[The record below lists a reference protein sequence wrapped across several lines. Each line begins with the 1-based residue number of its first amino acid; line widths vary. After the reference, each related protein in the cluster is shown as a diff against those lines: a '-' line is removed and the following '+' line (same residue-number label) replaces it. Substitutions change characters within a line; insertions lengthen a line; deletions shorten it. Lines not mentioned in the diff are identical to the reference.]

1 MEEIGTVSV
10 GKSKFLQPM
19 YVYNCVRKPGY
30 VYDFTK
36 QESLAVAGNP
46 RDAAVIFDP

>member
-10 GKSKFLQPM
+10 GKSKFLQSM

-36 QESLAVAGNP
+36 NAGIIINAFSVAS
-46 RDAAVIFDP
+46 